1 MAPWA
6 AGVRER
12 RRTYEGCR
20 DLHQTRSVL
29 AAVSG
34 GGRALRER
42 EPPSFGP
49 MQEDIRI
56 CFETPEDGQEPRGN
70 RASEAAYIASQ
81 HYLFLRCKMA
91 GFGDEVKKGEGNFG
105 DHRDFIGPTL
115 EYGSSASI

>member
-34 GGRALRER
+34 GGGALQRG
-42 EPPSFGP
+42 PPSFGP
-49 MQEDIRI
+49 LPEDLRI

-81 HYLFLRCKMA
+81 HYLVRCNMA
-91 GFGDEVKKGEGNFG
+91 GLRDGVKKRAGNFA